1 MYYIF
6 YLIHFYIN
14 LDYFI
19 FIIMMSSKLKNIIY
33 PKPIPDINNYI
44 NNTPKHEPTNTT
56 YAIKYLYG
64 GISGMCGI
72 ALSHPID
79 TIKTHIQT
87 GHKLNTF
94 KPSFTH
100 FYKGISAPLLGV
112 GIEKALVF
120 GTYNY
125 MYSNTDNIPL
135 SGALSG
141 LVASLVVT
149 PYERIKILKQNLQV
163 IHFKDMNIK
172 FLYKGF
178 TPTFF
183 REMPGFAI
191 YFTTYEYL
199 KKKTFTDYNKKIDYT
214 SSFLFGGASGI
225 TAWIFIY
232 PQDKIKTILQSQ
244 THLHSQ
250 CRLENYRHRNIK
262 NIINTIYN
270 SGGIKQFYSGF
281 GWAAARAVLLHSG
294 TFCMMEYLNTT
305 FGSRF

>member
-1 MYYIF
+1 MI
-6 YLIHFYIN
+6 
-14 LDYFI
+14 
-19 FIIMMSSKLKNIIY
+19 SSKLKNIIY
-33 PKPIPDINNYI
+33 PKPIPDINNYTNT
-44 NNTPKHEPTNTT
+44 NNTTTNTT
-56 YAIKYLYG
+56 AATTINNNTYILKYISG

-72 ALSHPID
+72 VLSHPVD

-87 GHKLNTF
+87 GNKLNTF
-94 KPSFTH
+94 KPSFTN

-112 GIEKALVF
+112 GIEKAIVF

-125 MYSNTDNIPL
+125 MYSKTDNIPL
-135 SGALSG
+135 SGAISG

-163 IHFKDMNIK
+163 INYKALNIK

-214 SSFLFGGASGI
+214 SSFLYGGISGV
-225 TAWIFIY
+225 TSWIFIY

-244 THLHSQ
+244 SGT
-250 CRLENYRHRNIK
+250 EKNRNINL
-262 NIINTIYN
+262 NIKSIISSIYN
-270 SGGIKQFYSGF
+270 SGGIKHFYSGF

-294 TFCMMEYLNTT
+294 TFCMMEYLNNKY
-305 FGSRF
+305 